1 VNDIDEHLITV
12 FTAALDNGTTEERA
26 AYLDRACAGFPG
38 LRDRVEALLR
48 AHNRG
53 GNFLGMTPTDQTA
66 TFVPAP
72 EPGVR
77 SSSRAYGEE
86 IRQLLRS
93 RLILVHLLALLYVAL
108 LKALTLS
115 TPGGNSLAQ
124 PDQGNPWTFFP
135 VFAECL
141 LGAAVLWRMPGMSLQ
156 SLRIWEVAHF
166 VTVVVFY
173 SWLRFEM
180 LAYTAWTAPDPFMTV
195 GFFGAVNLFN
205 TTAIILSYGVLIPNT
220 RRRSLVG
227 VAAITLSPF
236 LAVVAAAA
244 ANPAVRE
251 SHVVPLFVQAA
262 ANLAFPA
269 AIAIFAANRAA
280 ALQRRAF
287 EAERRANQIGQYT
300 LRRKLGEGGMGEVW
314 LAEHGLLK
322 RPCAVK
328 FVRPELAENPA
339 AAARFAR
346 EVQAVTGL
354 THVNTVRIYDYG
366 RADDGSFYLVMEY
379 LDGPTLEALV
389 HEVGVLP
396 PGRAVYLLRQVCGA
410 LAEAHA
416 AGLVHRDM
424 KPGNVIVAT
433 LGGQYDVAKLLD
445 FGLVQDLSADAD
457 SRLTRTGTVLGT
469 PAYMSPEQTTG
480 ETTMDARGDVYSLG
494 AVAFFALSG
503 RPPFQGKTLGQ
514 VLAAHRSEVPPS
526 LTHLRPEVPTDL
538 AAVVARCLAKEPGD
552 RFQSAS
558 DLDRA
563 LGTCSCAN
571 DWSAERAAGW
581 WAEQARTDSRQ
592 QDEPEVNCGSNSQT
606 MPYKKGRP

>member
-1 VNDIDEHLITV
+1 VNDIDEHLMTV
-12 FTAALDNGTTEERA
+12 FTAALDHGTTEERA
-26 AYLDRACAGFPG
+26 VYLDRACAGFPG

-53 GNFLGMTPTDQTA
+53 GNFLGGMPPDQTV
-66 TFVPAP
+66 TFVLAP

-115 TPGGNSLAQ
+115 TPGGNTLAQ

-135 VFAECL
+135 VFAQCS
-141 LGAAVLWRMPGMSLQ
+141 LGAAVLWRMPGMSLR
-156 SLRIWEVAHF
+156 SLRLWEVAHF

-173 SWLRFEM
+173 SWLRFVM

-244 ANPAVRE
+244 ANPAMRDG
-251 SHVVPLFVQAA
+251 HVVPLFAQAA

-328 FVRPELAENPA
+328 FVRPELAQNPA
-339 AAARFAR
+339 TAARFAR
-346 EVQAVTGL
+346 EVQAVTRL
-354 THVNTVRIYDYG
+354 SHVNTVRIYDYG

-389 HEVGVLP
+389 HELGALP

-416 AGLVHRDM
+416 ADLVHRDL
-424 KPGNVIVAT
+424 KPSNVIVAS
-433 LGGQYDVAKLLD
+433 LGGQHDVAKLLD

-457 SRLTRTGTVLGT
+457 AGLTRTGTVLGT
-469 PAYMSPEQTTG
+469 PAYMSPEQAMG
-480 ETTMDARGDVYSLG
+480 ETVDARGDVYSLG
-494 AVAFFALSG
+494 AVAFFVLTG
-503 RPPFQGKTLGQ
+503 RPLFQGKTLGQ
-514 VLAAHRSEVPPS
+514 LLAAHHAEPPPS
-526 LTHLRPEVPTDL
+526 LTDLRPEVPADL
-538 AAVVARCLAKEPGD
+538 GTVIARCLAKKPGE
-552 RFQSAS
+552 RFQSVV
-558 DLDRA
+558 DLERA
-563 LGTCSCAN
+563 LGRCFCAT

-581 WAEQARTDSRQ
+581 WAEHARVDLRRQ
-592 QDEPEVNCGSNSQT
+592 VESEVGYGGNSQQV
-606 MPYKKGRP
+606 P

>member
-1 VNDIDEHLITV
+1 MSDTRGSRGDAVNNADEHLMTV
-12 FTAALDNGTTEERA
+12 FTAALDCGTAGERA
-26 AYLDRACAGFPG
+26 TYLDRACTGSPD
-38 LRDRVEALLR
+38 LRERVEALLR

-53 GNFLGMTPTDQTA
+53 GDFLGGASPDQTV
-66 TFVPAP
+66 TFVST
-72 EPGVR
+72 PGPGLQ

-86 IRQLLRS
+86 IRRLLRS

-115 TPGGNSLAQ
+115 TPGGNSLTQ

-135 VFAECL
+135 VFAECM
-141 LGAAVLWRMPGMSLQ
+141 LGAVVLWRMPGMSLR
-156 SLRIWEVAHF
+156 SLRLWEVAHF

-236 LAVVAAAA
+236 IAVVAAAA
-244 ANPAVRE
+244 ANPAVRDG
-251 SHVVPLFVQAA
+251 HVVPLFVQAA

-328 FVRPELAENPA
+328 FVRPDLAASPTT
-339 AAARFAR
+339 AARFAR
-346 EVQAVTGL
+346 EVQAVTAL
-354 THVNTVRIYDYG
+354 THVNTVRVYDYG

-379 LDGPTLEALV
+379 LDGMTLDELV
-389 HEVGVLP
+389 RKHGPLP
-396 PGRAVYLLRQVCGA
+396 PSRAVFLLRQVCGA
-410 LAEAHA
+410 LVEAHA
-416 AGLVHRDM
+416 AGLVHRDI
-424 KPGNVIVAT
+424 KPSNVIVTT
-433 LGGQYDVAKLLD
+433 LGGQHDAVKLLD
-445 FGLVQDLSADAD
+445 FGLVQDLSVDTET
-457 SRLTRTGTVLGT
+457 RLTRTGTVLGT
-469 PAYMSPEQTTG
+469 PAYMCPEQAAG
-480 ETTMDARGDVYSLG
+480 EATMDARGDVYSLG
-494 AVAFFALSG
+494 AVAFFSLSG
-503 RPPFQGKTLGQ
+503 TPPFQGKTLGQ
-514 VLAAHRSEVPPS
+514 VLAAHRSEVPPF

-538 AAVVARCLAKEPGD
+538 ATVIAKCLAKEPCE
-552 RFQSAS
+552 RFQSVA

-563 LGTCSCAN
+563 LGKCSCGN

-581 WAEQARTDSRQ
+581 WAEQT
-592 QDEPEVNCGSNSQT
+592 
-606 MPYKKGRP
+606 